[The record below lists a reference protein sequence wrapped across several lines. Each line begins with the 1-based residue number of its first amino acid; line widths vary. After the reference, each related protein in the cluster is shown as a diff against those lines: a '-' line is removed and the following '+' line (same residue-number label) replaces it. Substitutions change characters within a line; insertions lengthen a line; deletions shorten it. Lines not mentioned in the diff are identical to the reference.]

1 MRSARPHDRRS
12 VVTSSQQ
19 PGEARIVTGS
29 VYEPPDEAYP
39 RVLVMRRWP
48 RGVAKGTVDQ
58 WERLLGPSDAL
69 LDAYRAGGMSW
80 DRFAAAY
87 EAEMAEH
94 DELLGWLARMAI
106 GTGVTL
112 LCGSHQP
119 CHRDLL
125 AELLRQRVASTDG
138 A

>member
-1 MRSARPHDRRS
+1 M
-12 VVTSSQQ
+12 
-19 PGEARIVTGS
+19 TGS
-29 VYEPPDEAYP
+29 VYDPPDEAYP

-48 RGVAKGTVDQ
+48 RGVARGAVDQ

-69 LDAYRAGGMSW
+69 LDAYRADGMSW
-80 DRFAAAY
+80 DQFASAY
-87 EAEMAEH
+87 ETEMAEH

-125 AELLRQRVASTDG
+125 AELIRRHVASTDG

>member
-1 MRSARPHDRRS
+1 MTA
-12 VVTSSQQ
+12 
-19 PGEARIVTGS
+19 EARIVTGS
-29 VYEPPDEAYP
+29 VYDPPDEPYP

-48 RGVAKGTVDQ
+48 RGVAKGAIDQ

-69 LDAYRAGGMSW
+69 LDAYRADRVSW
-80 DRFAAAY
+80 DQFASAY

-94 DELLGWLARMAI
+94 DELLGWLARMAT

-125 AELLRQRVASTDG
+125 AGLIRQHVASTDR

>member
-1 MRSARPHDRRS
+1 M
-12 VVTSSQQ
+12 TSSRE
-19 PGEARIVTGS
+19 PAEALIVTGS
-29 VYEPPDEAYP
+29 VYDPPDEPYP

-48 RGVAKGTVDQ
+48 RGVAKGAVDQ

-69 LDAYRAGGMSW
+69 LDAYRTDGMSW
-80 DRFAAAY
+80 DQFATAY
-87 EAEMAEH
+87 DAEMGGR
-94 DELLGWLARMAI
+94 DELIGWLARMAI

-125 AELLRQRVASTDG
+125 AELIRRHVASRDG